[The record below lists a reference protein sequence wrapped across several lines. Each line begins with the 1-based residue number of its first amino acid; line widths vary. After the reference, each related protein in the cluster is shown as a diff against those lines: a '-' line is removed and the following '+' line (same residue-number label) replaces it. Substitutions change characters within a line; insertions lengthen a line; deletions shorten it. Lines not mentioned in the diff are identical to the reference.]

1 MDEKIKKRCGKN
13 NPFTTPEGYFDT
25 LNERIMASVDKAMLE
40 EQPEQREQK
49 TVELPV
55 RKHSWTSW
63 LTVAVAACAAIVLVF
78 NLTST
83 DNYMQ
88 DELASNDEMV
98 IYDEEYRIDALNY
111 ALVDNEDVFYYLSGT
126 EF

>member
-1 MDEKIKKRCGKN
+1 MDEKIKKRCGKD

-25 LNERIMASVDKAMLE
+25 LNERIMASVDNAMQE
-40 EQPEQREQK
+40 EQPEQRDRK
-49 TVELPV
+49 VVALPV

-63 LTVAVAACAAIVLVF
+63 LTGAVAACAAVVLVF
-78 NLTST
+78 NLNTT
-83 DNYMQ
+83 DNNTP
-88 DELASNDEMV
+88 DDLAANDDMV
-98 IYDEEYRIDALNY
+98 IYDDDYRTDALNY